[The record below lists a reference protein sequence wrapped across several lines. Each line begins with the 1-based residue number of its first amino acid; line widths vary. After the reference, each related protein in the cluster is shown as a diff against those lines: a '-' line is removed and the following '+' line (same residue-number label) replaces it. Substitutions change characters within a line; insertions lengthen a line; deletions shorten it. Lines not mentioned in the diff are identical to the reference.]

1 MIVCIAEKPSVA
13 HELARILGATG
24 RREGYDEGNGYQV
37 TWTYGHLCEL
47 KYPEDYRPEWRRWSL
62 AALPMIP
69 PRFGIRLKHDAGIER
84 QFRIIEKLFA
94 GAERIVNCGDAG
106 QEGELIQRWVMQK
119 AGAACPVDR
128 LWTSSMTEEAIREGF
143 AALKAQSHYDG
154 LYRAGLCRAIGDWI
168 LGMNATRLYTLKY
181 GRTGQG
187 VPPLSIGRVQ
197 TPTLALIVQR
207 QREIENFCPEPYWV
221 LSTRY
226 RDTVFTAVMEEGER
240 GFRTEAEGAD
250 AVARIEGKPF
260 RVTGVQHK
268 NGTEAPPRLF
278 DLTGL
283 QVECNRRL
291 GYSAEQ
297 TLAVIQSLYEKKLTT
312 YPRVDTT
319 YLPEDVHAQCRK
331 ILGGLS
337 ALYAAELQ
345 PLRGAALKKS
355 RKVFDNSKITDHHAI
370 IPTGV
375 APQALTDMERSVY
388 DMVARRF
395 IAAFHP
401 DCRFLATTVTGEAD
415 GVAFRT
421 TGRVVTQQGWRAV
434 YAHEPEAETREP
446 KAGAGENDGKSLPRF
461 DKGEEGPHVP
471 SLEQKTTQPPKPY
484 TEATLLRAM
493 ETAGRTV
500 DDEELREALKA
511 NGIGRPSTR
520 AAIIETLFK
529 RGYVRR
535 QRKNLVATPTGI
547 ELIGLIGED
556 QLKSAELTGRWEKK
570 LREIETGEYDAARF
584 VDELKDMVR
593 GIVHQVLA
601 DNTNR
606 RVALQETETLPP
618 VLEKARRSRKDGT
631 AADRA
636 PRVRV
641 GSKCPLCGQGKVI
654 KGKTAYGCS
663 RWKEGCQWRKPLGK

>member
-13 HELARILGATG
+13 HELARILGANS

-69 PRFGIRLKHDAGIER
+69 PRFGIRLKKDAGIEK

-119 AGAACPVDR
+119 AGATCPVDR

-143 AALKAQSHYDG
+143 ATLREQSRYDG
-154 LYRAGLCRAIGDWI
+154 LYRAGLCRAIGDWM

-187 VPPLSIGRVQ
+187 IPPLSIGRVQ

-207 QREIENFCPEPYWV
+207 QQEIDNFRPEPYWM

-226 RDTVFTAVMEEGER
+226 RDTLFTAVMEEGER
-240 GFRTEAEGAD
+240 GFRTEAEGAA
-250 AVARIEGKPF
+250 AVARIAGKTF
-260 RVTGVQHK
+260 RITDVQRK

-283 QVECNRRL
+283 QVECNRKL

-297 TLAVIQSLYEKKLTT
+297 TLALIQTLYEKKLTT

-319 YLPEDVHAQCRK
+319 YLPDDVYGQCKK
-331 ILGGLS
+331 ILNGI
-337 ALYAAELQ
+337 AADYAAELA
-345 PLRGAALKKS
+345 PLRGAALRKN

-375 APQALTDMERSVY
+375 APRALTDMERSVY

-395 IAAFHP
+395 IAAFHA
-401 DCRFLATTVTGEAD
+401 DCRFTATVVTGDAD
-415 GVAFRT
+415 GVAFRAS
-421 TGRVVTQQGWRAV
+421 GRVVSEPGWRTV
-434 YAHEPEAETREP
+434 YAREARNVAVDSSDEAEN
-446 KAGAGENDGKSLPRF
+446 KNLPAFR
-461 DKGEEGPHVP
+461 KGEEGPHEP
-471 SLEQKTTQPPKPY
+471 QLEQKTTQPPKSY
-484 TEATLLRAM
+484 TEASLLRAM

-500 DDEELREALKA
+500 DDEELREAMKA

-535 QRKNLVATPTGI
+535 QRKSLVPTPTGT
-547 ELIGLIGED
+547 ELIGLIRED
-556 QLKSAELTGRWEKK
+556 LLKSAELTGRWEKK
-570 LREIETGEYDAARF
+570 LREIETGDYDAARF
-584 VDELKDMVR
+584 VDELKEMVR
-593 GIVHQVLA
+593 SIVGQVLA
-601 DNTNR
+601 DNSNR
-606 RVALQETETLPP
+606 RVTVQPTEPLPP
-618 VLEKARRSRKDGT
+618 VLEKARRADNAAGTVSRVPRI
-631 AADRA
+631 RA
-636 PRVRV
+636 
-641 GSKCPLCGQGKVI
+641 GSKCPLCGEGKVI

-663 RWKEGCQWRKPLGK
+663 RWKEGCQWRKPLGR